1 MDLISSSGFLVF
13 VDIPYFPIWIKS
25 GNPTLVGDYGSSF
38 ALLLLKL
45 ELALMHQVLHLIM
58 MMVT

>member
-1 MDLISSSGFLVF
+1 MSFAV
-13 VDIPYFPIWIKS
+13 PYFPVWIKS
-25 GNPTLVGDYGSSF
+25 GNPTLVGDSGSFF

-58 MMVT
+58 MKVT